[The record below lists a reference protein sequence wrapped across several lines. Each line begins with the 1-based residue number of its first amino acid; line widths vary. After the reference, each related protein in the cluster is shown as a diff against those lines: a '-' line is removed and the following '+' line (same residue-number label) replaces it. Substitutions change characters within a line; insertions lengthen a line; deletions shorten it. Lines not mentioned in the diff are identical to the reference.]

1 MTIHDG
7 GGVGIHVLTRR
18 RLLGAA
24 LAGGAGLGLSW
35 ALDACGGS
43 AGGSTG
49 GSTSSTPKKGGK
61 LIWATESDPVNLA
74 PFGMGNTSN
83 AVVNSLMYDSLVRFD
98 RKLQI
103 QPALAESW
111 SFPDNLTCVFKLRQG
126 VTFHGGKQFDAQDVV
141 YSLKLQANP
150 PPPGTVTSFY
160 PKIGNVEAVDAH
172 TVKITLS
179 EPDASLLGYFA
190 WNTYSHIVPNGLY
203 EQTDVRQHA
212 DGTGPFKLVE
222 YVPNDHVTFAA
233 NRKYWRSPFPYV
245 DQLTLKV
252 LADEQARVAGIRS
265 GAIDG
270 TTITSD
276 TARTLANDSTLHVLK
291 GLTAAQREIEFA
303 IKPEKKP
310 WNDVRV
316 RQAVN
321 FAIDRGEIIEKV
333 YGGDAEYTGK
343 IPPGYGSWPL
353 TDKQLRTKYEKHDV
367 NEAKRLMSEAGVS
380 SGFSVQLQSI
390 SAPAD
395 YTQIAQ
401 VMKAQLAKINIDV
414 QVQPLEIATFAKN
427 NSSGNFEW
435 QSTGRGMRADPSAF
449 FSDFDPARST
459 YKAWYDG
466 GYDSTQ
472 IMTLIKQAQA
482 LTDDA
487 KRHQIYTQIQ
497 ELVMTQLPVMP
508 VVDPMYYE
516 VVRSR
521 VHGMWVSYD
530 ALFPGLAELW
540 VE

>member
-1 MTIHDG
+1 M
-7 GGVGIHVLTRR
+7 LSRR

-35 ALDACGGS
+35 ALEACGGS
-43 AGGSTG
+43 SAAPSSTG
-49 GSTSSTPKKGGK
+49 SSSPRRGGK

-83 AVVNSLMYDSLVRFD
+83 AVVNSLIYDSLVRFD
-98 RKLQI
+98 RKLLI

-111 SFPDNLTCVFKLRQG
+111 TFPDNLTCIFKLRKG
-126 VTFHGGKQFDAQDVV
+126 VKFHSGKVFDAEDVV
-141 YSLKLQANP
+141 YSLKLQASP
-150 PPPGTVTSFY
+150 PPPGTVTAFY
-160 PKIGNVEAVDAH
+160 PKIGNVEAVDAN

-190 WNTYSHIVPNGLY
+190 WNTYSHIVPKGLY
-203 EQTDVRQHA
+203 ERTDVRQHS
-212 DGTGPFKLVE
+212 DGTGPFKLLE

-233 NRKYWRSPFPYV
+233 NRDYWRSGLPYL

-270 TTITSD
+270 TTVTSD
-276 TARTLANDSTLHVLK
+276 TARTLANDSSLRVNK
-291 GLTAAQREIEFA
+291 GLTGAQREIEFT
-303 IKPEKKP
+303 IKPERKP

-316 RQAVN
+316 RQAINLAV
-321 FAIDRGEIIEKV
+321 DRDEIIDKV
-333 YGGDAEYTGK
+333 YGGDAAYSGK
-343 IPPGYGSWPL
+343 IPPGYGTWPL
-353 TDKQLRTKYEKHDV
+353 TDKQLRGQYEKHDLSA
-367 NEAKRLMSEAGVS
+367 AKRLMSDAGVS

-401 VMKAQLAKINIDV
+401 VLKAQLAKININV
-414 QVQPLEIATFAKN
+414 QVQPLEIATFATN

-435 QSTGRGMRADPSAF
+435 QSTGRGMRADPSGF
-449 FSDFDPARST
+449 FTDFDPARST
-459 YKAWYDG
+459 YKAWYNG
-466 GYDSTQ
+466 GYDSSQ
-472 IMTLIKQAQA
+472 LMTLIRQAQA

-487 KRHQIYTQIQ
+487 KRHQIYTQVQ
-497 ELVMTQLPVMP
+497 ELMMTQLPVMP
-508 VVDPMYYE
+508 VVNPMYYQ

-521 VHGMWVSYD
+521 AHGMYVSYD
-530 ALFPGLAELW
+530 ALLPGLAETW